1 MKRQQSAPMAHRKTL
16 WLIVFIFT
24 FSASVISNWLWFTHA
39 SMGRVHVA
47 ADGDHLPVQDEGSFL
62 TGQAQTYWPT
72 LGEWVHGFIASAFDS
87 SVLMRD
93 FLPMMSQLEENT
105 HTSPL
110 DTKGIKDISQ
120 HANNLDLSPM
130 PFDSSSSMVNTAP
143 VPLPY
148 MFNLPDQPP
157 PPAVKPLKALNIPKV
172 LIYHTHNRESWL
184 SVTKSKGRDDA
195 MDDAINITLVGQAMA
210 DVLESAGIP
219 VIHEDVD
226 IFALLQK
233 KNLPYSAS
241 YVVSREV
248 VETMMKKTPHIQY
261 LFDIHR
267 DANPRSVTTTTING
281 QSYAKIMFVIGES
294 NPNWQAN
301 MKLAEMLTERLE
313 ARYPGITRPVL
324 RLTKTAWRN
333 GEYNQSL
340 SNDALTVEIGGHE
353 NTPEEAKR
361 SAAILAE
368 IFAEI
373 YLEVVP
379 VFQPVG
385 GHES

>member
-1 MKRQQSAPMAHRKTL
+1 M
-16 WLIVFIFT
+16 IFIFT
-24 FSASVISNWLWFTHA
+24 FSASFIYGWLWLTHA
-39 SMGRVHVA
+39 SIERVHVA
-47 ADGDHLPVQDEGSFL
+47 ADGDHLPLQDDGSFL

-72 LGEWVHGFIASAFDS
+72 LGEWVHGFIASAFDP

-93 FLPMMSQLEENT
+93 FIPAMIHPEEKT
-105 HTSPL
+105 HTPAFDATDVL
-110 DTKGIKDISQ
+110 Q
-120 HANNLDLSPM
+120 QENNLNLDLNPSTM
-130 PFDSSSSMVNTAP
+130 PFDGSSSMLNTAP

-148 MFNLPDQPP
+148 MFILPDQPP

-184 SVTKSKGRDDA
+184 SVTKPKGRDDA
-195 MDDAINITLVGQAMA
+195 MDDTINITLVGKAMA
-210 DVLESAGIP
+210 DVLESAGVP
-219 VIHEDVD
+219 VIHEDAD

-267 DANPRSVTTTTING
+267 DANPRTVTTATING

-294 NPNWQAN
+294 NPNWQEN
-301 MKLAEMLTERLE
+301 MKLAEMLTQRLE

-340 SNDALTVEIGGHE
+340 SSDALTVEIGGHE

-361 SAAILAE
+361 SAALLAE

-379 VFQPVG
+379 VFQPVR
-385 GHES
+385 GHGS